1 MVDGR
6 PRPNP
11 KAEKWTLRVLG
22 LRGFAVGLRPTVVSS
37 FVGSAATISTYS
49 SLSPRIV
56 LEGLTL
62 TRKTFNSYGRSC
74 ATLDGCQWWRRSR
87 LSLSHHSGFFSKCI
101 QARRR
106 KQEVDN
112 EGK

>member
-37 FVGSAATISTYS
+37 FVGSAATISKLY
-49 SLSPRIV
+49 LSFSIGELRTDLKPF
-56 LEGLTL
+56 T
-62 TRKTFNSYGRSC
+62 SHGRSC
-74 ATLDGCQWWRRSR
+74 AVFDGCQRWGRSWLD
-87 LSLSHHSGFFSKCI
+87 LS
-101 QARRR
+101 
-106 KQEVDN
+106 
-112 EGK
+112 